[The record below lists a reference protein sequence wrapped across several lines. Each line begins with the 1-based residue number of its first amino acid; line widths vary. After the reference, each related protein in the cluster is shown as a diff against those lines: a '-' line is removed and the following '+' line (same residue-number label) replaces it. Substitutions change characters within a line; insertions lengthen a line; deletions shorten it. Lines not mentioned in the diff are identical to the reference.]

1 MPRSKNDSGVRQ
13 LKNGFWAYR
22 FSISVSGRAINQR
35 GSTDLDGN
43 ILRTKQEAIR
53 ARKKAI
59 KLAQLAPLLPPT
71 KPEPVK
77 KTMRDV
83 FAAAHAAG
91 FHFVNET
98 MLTNNFA
105 TPTIF
110 VTERCDRSA
119 RLISAII

>member
-22 FSISVSGRAINQR
+22 FSISVGGRQINQR

-43 ILRTKQEAIR
+43 VLRSKQEAIK

-59 KLAQLAPLLPPT
+59 KMAQLAPLLPP
-71 KPEPVK
+71 KPPEPVK

-83 FAAAHAAG
+83 FAEYLAHCSTLQ
-91 FHFVNET
+91 V
-98 MLTNNFA
+98 
-105 TPTIF
+105 I
-110 VTERCDRSA
+110 
-119 RLISAII
+119 